1 MAGRHVGIQRR
12 QGALGLH
19 DRLALFPKFF
29 VNGSSLGVHSAIV
42 SQIRGGM
49 RAEAQK
55 GQPRD
60 QTEDMGVD
68 YDSGT
73 RAQLAYQ
80 GRQCS
85 DIKSPT

>member
-1 MAGRHVGIQRR
+1 MARVW
-12 QGALGLH
+12 
-19 DRLALFPKFF
+19 
-29 VNGSSLGVHSAIV
+29 GST
-42 SQIRGGM
+42 QIRGGM